1 MKRFALIA
9 LALAMLLTCT
19 AFAENGATL
28 LFEDNFDGNT
38 LNPVWQIQTEN
49 RGSSCYWAAENVFVD
64 GEGNLVIMGE
74 WDDENYM
81 VRCGGLR
88 TAGGFQAGYGY
99 YEMRAKLYVTNG
111 GLSLFHVVAGDIA
124 NEFAGAKNGVDIY
137 VVKGQKNNQI
147 SHSFDWDGWGAAHKT
162 EGASYSYPDV
172 TDGEY
177 HVFGLLRDET
187 GYTFY
192 VDGEK
197 MYTAPSTV
205 DVCNKD
211 GYLAL
216 GLEFQ
221 TYSNFAPGMETK
233 LIEAP
238 AEFVV
243 DYVKVWD
250 KMPE

>member
-9 LALAMLLTCT
+9 LALAMLFACT
-19 AFAENGATL
+19 AFAETGATL

-38 LNPVWQIQTEN
+38 LNPVWQIETTN
-49 RGSSCYWAAENVFVD
+49 RGSSCYWAVENVFVD
-64 GEGNLVIMGE
+64 GEGNLVIMAE

-88 TAGGFQAGYGY
+88 TAGSFQAGFGY
-99 YEMRAKLYVTNG
+99 YEIRCKLATANG
-111 GLSLFHVVAGDIA
+111 ALSMFHVVAGDIA

-147 SHSFDWDGWGAAHKT
+147 SHSFDWDGWGANHKT
-162 EGASYSYPDV
+162 EGLTYTMANV
-172 TDGEY
+172 QDGEF
-177 HVFGLLRDET
+177 HTFGVLRDEN

-192 VDGEK
+192 VDGKK
-197 MYTAPSTV
+197 MYTAPASV

-216 GLEFQ
+216 ALEFQ
-221 TYSNFAPGMETK
+221 TYSGFQPGMEQK

-238 AEFVV
+238 AEFIV
-243 DYVKVWD
+243 DYVRVWD
-250 KMPE
+250 SLPF